1 MAALTALASAQQRDP
16 ISGKALVTIPSC
28 KDAYLH
34 GIFVQYRIPASFPR
48 PESEGTAS
56 EVFRCEDVRVEF
68 FKTPESNYLPE
79 RIRVSAGNWMKA
91 WAFITKGNGEKNY
104 VSPLYVDTGIWV
116 TIANGLVNV
125 NDKYKDASRQLVV
138 GIKSNGGALRPVLF
152 DGAVTPRK
160 ILPGINEFFFVVGNV
175 GPSHNKMTIN
185 TTTGV
190 IEFSTVKFP

>member
-1 MAALTALASAQQRDP
+1 M
-16 ISGKALVTIPSC
+16 
-28 KDAYLH
+28 
-34 GIFVQYRIPASFPR
+34 
-48 PESEGTAS
+48 
-56 EVFRCEDVRVEF
+56 
-68 FKTPESNYLPE
+68 
-79 RIRVSAGNWMKA
+79 
-91 WAFITKGNGEKNY
+91 
-104 VSPLYVDTGIWV
+104 